1 MMETM
6 VKTNLSGIK
15 IYKRGKVR
23 DIYDLEDKLL
33 IVATDRISAFDY
45 VLPTPIPLKGMVLTG
60 LSVFWFHFLK
70 DISSSHFITDDPSL
84 FPSILKPHSEILKGR
99 SILVKKTNP
108 LPVECVVR
116 GYLTGSAFKEYKEK
130 GAVCGLRLP
139 SGLAEAEKLSQPIF
153 TPATKAETGHDINI
167 PFAEMAKMIGEE
179 TAKIIRERSIKL
191 YETAALYAE
200 EKGIIIADT
209 KFEFGYLNGAI
220 ILIDEIFTPDSSR
233 FWDKKTYQVG
243 SSPPSYDKQFVR
255 DYLVK
260 IGWDKKPP
268 APELPP
274 DVVEK
279 TKEKYLTAYE
289 RLVGRKLSI

>member
-1 MMETM
+1 METM